1 MDHKAEYWSRL
12 ESTQR
17 QWYPGFVRQLSS
29 QIGAEQDEGRA
40 AVITFQDGAK
50 PSTRVFTKSRDLR
63 RYFTNSPAPASPD
76 TPVSRRVFV
85 LEGLPRRFIQ
95 LLGSELRVPPSFFAV
110 HWAHPGK
117 FVGSLLN
124 HTPRHY
130 DNRSRFTLTFPK
142 LHWAKIQG
150 KPSDDVDPVY
160 FMQSSINRQ
169 LTRINLFGEFEDP
182 LWSFEKMSF
191 WSSREGESWD
201 GKSDL
206 SFVACLG
213 ILYSHRLAL
222 LLVDPPLGDFVM
234 WTDDPVPRPVV
245 HQIPENAN
253 PLGTDKDG
261 VSQDGSWYA
270 PFPADDAGQAPG
282 MKSMFDDIVSLYPAK
297 QRQSTAD
304 PVTSIDICRQL
315 VLSAWMA
322 RLRVTEAEVIRKQYQ
337 MSVGLGLSTFNP
349 RTWLDGSWTQ
359 PWTERE
365 FGRLVRAKSAL
376 ESTDMSLF
384 YNMDALGIGGKSQ
397 IGEEW
402 ETEVWKSLRNALMT
416 LKTRLDIMLEAY
428 TQAVSVRESIVANK
442 QARQVGYLTS
452 LATLFVPVSFIAAVF
467 SMGGDYAAGQQRF
480 YLFWAIS
487 LPIAVVAL
495 CSYLFGGCVL
505 SLLRKCSG
513 TREREKYPV

>member
-1 MDHKAEYWSRL
+1 MDHEAEYWSRL

-17 QWYPGFVRQLSS
+17 QWSPGFVRQLSN
-29 QIGAEQDEGRA
+29 QVGAEQDEGRA
-40 AVITFQDGAK
+40 AVIMFQDGAK

-63 RYFTNSPAPASPD
+63 RYFTNSPAPASSD
-76 TPVSRRVFV
+76 APVCRRVFV

-95 LLGSELRVPPSFFAV
+95 LLGSRLLVPPSFFAA

-130 DNRSRFTLTFPK
+130 DNRSRFTLSFPK
-142 LHWAKIQG
+142 LHCAKIQG
-150 KPSDDVDPVY
+150 KPGDDVDPVY
-160 FMQSSINRQ
+160 FMRSSINRQ
-169 LTRINLFGEFEDP
+169 LTRITLFGEFGDH
-182 LWSFEKMSF
+182 LWSAEKVSF
-191 WSSREGESWD
+191 WSAREGESWD
-201 GKSDL
+201 GKSDPF
-206 SFVACLG
+206 FVA
-213 ILYSHRLAL
+213 SL

-234 WTDDPVPRPVV
+234 WTDDPVPRRVV
-245 HQIPENAN
+245 HEDPKNAN
-253 PLGTDKDG
+253 PLGTARDG

-270 PFPADDAGQAPG
+270 PFPVDNAEQTPG
-282 MKSMFDDIVSLYPAK
+282 MKSMFDDIVSMYPAW

-304 PVTSIDICRQL
+304 PVTSTDICRQL
-315 VLSAWMA
+315 VLSAWVA
-322 RLRVTEAEVIRKQYQ
+322 RLRITEAEVVRKQYQ
-337 MSVGLGLSTFNP
+337 MSIGVGLSPFNP

-365 FGRLVRAKSAL
+365 FGGLVRAKSAL
-376 ESTDMSLF
+376 ESTDTSLF
-384 YNMDALGIGGKSQ
+384 YNMDALGIGGKSH

-402 ETEVWKSLRNALMT
+402 ETEAWKSLRNALLT
-416 LKTRLDIMLEAY
+416 LKTRVDIMMAAY

-480 YLFWAIS
+480 YVFWAIS
-487 LPIAVVAL
+487 LPIAVVAF
-495 CSYLFGGCVL
+495 CAYLFGGCVL
-505 SLLRKCSG
+505 SLLRKCLG
-513 TREREKYPV
+513 TPEGEKYPV